1 MNPQTSSV
9 ARKSWT
15 RPRLALRARRLV
27 RAMLGLWLV
36 AGLSAAD
43 GDVSAYVDAGGDLWL
58 IADEL
63 DNGVRVSAGGDD
75 TDTFRIAGLDATTT
89 INGQPAVT
97 LVAPGTRMVLLLG
110 AGHNRAVLG
119 TDYGSSPS
127 CCYRQLVVIGG
138 AGRDELEMVGRFLWL
153 TADLG
158 PGDDSIASG
167 EGAVGLGGTL
177 LFGDGDDA
185 LSVSE
190 FTGLSGYVD
199 MGPGNDLVF
208 VGRESG
214 VGGTLELGSG
224 DDRVELQGVAGGDL
238 ELNAG
243 DGDDVLALD
252 KVRRGSLALDAGG
265 GSDRVHLTG
274 DRGARSAAAVEPVSI
289 RLGAGDDHLEVGGAE
304 LGVALFDGGVGLDG
318 YLDLGGNDFAAGPP
332 ELRAFEL
339 PKGAR
344 GLALD
349 VPTAIAGRVVAEG
362 VAVPGA
368 SVLVPELGLRTATD
382 EDGAF
387 RFDSLVDERQALELV
402 VGATVRG
409 RARSGAARVEL
420 LPFGTSAAGD
430 VVLAP
435 ALRNVLV
442 HGAGGAVLE
451 GNLVALGL
459 RPEEVTRLAELPEDL
474 SPYGVIWHLG
484 DVLSALERQ
493 RLVGFV
499 RAGRGLHLQ
508 RASAQDD
515 ASLEALVNQLVRGGG
530 IAVGVRGTASSGL
543 YSFNPDAAGGVT
555 THPNVLT
562 TLQRS
567 AFSRYVTGLAPR
579 NALLTMTTSGD
590 VPGAVWDSAD
600 LLGGRGHLT
609 LLTDGSWIAAGE
621 SLDVLE
627 NLQAFLRRA
636 PEGEPAR

>member
-1 MNPQTSSV
+1 MKAQTRSV
-9 ARKSWT
+9 TRKNQT
-15 RPRLALRARRLV
+15 RARARRAV
-27 RAMLGLWLV
+27 RVTLALWLV

-63 DNGVRVSAGGDD
+63 DNGVRVSAGGED

-89 INGQPAVT
+89 INGQLAVT

-110 AGHNRAVLG
+110 AGHNRAWLG

-127 CCYRQLVVIGG
+127 CCYRELVVVGG

-158 PGDDSIASG
+158 PGDDAIVSE
-167 EGAVGLGGTL
+167 EGATSLGGTL
-177 LFGDGDDA
+177 LLGDGDDT
-185 LSVSE
+185 LSVSG

-199 MGPGNDLVF
+199 MGPGNDLLL

-224 DDRVELQGVAGGDL
+224 DDVVQLQGVAGGDL
-238 ELNAG
+238 ALNAG

-252 KVRRGSLALDAGG
+252 KFRRGSLALDAGG

-274 DRGARSAAAVEPVSI
+274 DRGSRSSAAVEPVSI

-304 LGVALFDGGVGLDG
+304 LGVALFDGGAGRDG
-318 YLDLGGNDFAAGPP
+318 YLELGGNDFAAGPP

-339 PKGAR
+339 PRGAR

-349 VPTAIAGRVVAEG
+349 IPTALAGRIVAEDG
-362 VAVPGA
+362 VPVPGA
-368 SVLVPELGLRTATD
+368 VVLVPELGLRTATD

-387 RFDSLVDERQALELV
+387 RFDTVVDERPALELV

-420 LPFGTSAAGD
+420 FPFGTSEAGD
-430 VVLAP
+430 IALAP
-435 ALRNVLV
+435 DLRNVLV
-442 HGAGGAVLE
+442 HGAGGALLE
-451 GNLVALGL
+451 GNLVAVGL
-459 RPEEVTRLAELPEDL
+459 RPEEVTRLEELPADL
-474 SPYGVIWHLG
+474 SPYGVIWHVG
-484 DVLSALERQ
+484 DVLTELERQ
-493 RLVGFV
+493 RLASFV
-499 RAGRGLHLQ
+499 EAGRGLHLN
-508 RASAQDD
+508 RSSARDD

-530 IAVGVRGTASSGL
+530 IAVGVRGTATSGL
-543 YSFNPDAAGGVT
+543 YAFNPDASGGVT
-555 THPNVLT
+555 TTPNVLSYFY
-562 TLQRS
+562 RS

-579 NALLTMTTSGD
+579 NALLTMTTSPD

-609 LLTDGSWIAAGE
+609 LLTDNSWIAPGE

-627 NLQAFLRRA
+627 NLQAFLRRE
-636 PEGEPAR
+636 PEAQPAR